1 MNREQLLAVMQETA
15 RPKPTPVE
23 VPKWGTVYVRVRTLE
38 EVDADGEKESKAQE
52 ADKKDNRT
60 RRLARAVCKV
70 LCDEQGNRLFDSDE
84 HVDLI
89 AAQPYHVMQAVLSAA
104 GGKEHEDE
112 GKSEGAS
119 S

>member
-1 MNREQLLAVMQETA
+1 MNREELLAVMQETA

-23 VPKWGTVYVRVRTLE
+23 VPKWGTVYVRSRTLE
-38 EVDADGEKESKAQE
+38 EVDADAEMEAKAQE
-52 ADKKDNRT
+52 SDTKDNRH

-70 LCDEQGNRLFDSDE
+70 LCDEHGNRVFTDSD
-84 HVDLI
+84 VDLV
-89 AAQPYHVMQAVLSAA
+89 AAQPYHLLRSVLAAA
-104 GGKEHEDE
+104 GGDEDE